1 MDISKVAAA
10 LADPVRVRILQTI
23 SMASSSGARI
33 SDVQP
38 CCPEARDGVCVC
50 GFTNVLRISQ
60 PRVSYHLRVLK
71 EAGLVYE
78 KPRGKWSYYA
88 LKEDTLSAFCG
99 ELQALIKNEEVSS

>member
-1 MDISKVAAA
+1 MDIAKVAAA
-10 LADPVRVRILQTI
+10 LADPVRVRIIQTI
-23 SMASSSGARI
+23 SLASSLGGRV

-50 GFTNVLRISQ
+50 GFSNLLRISQ
-60 PRVSYHLRVLK
+60 PRASYHLRILK

-88 LKEDTLSAFCG
+88 LNEDTLSAFCR
-99 ELQALIKNEEVSS
+99 ELQSLLKNKEVSS